1 MFQNK
6 ASKWEK
12 GPNRIADL
20 EILPDR
26 NKQNSFNHSRSLD
39 SRHSGMKTHI
49 SHSNRA
55 ASVKSV
61 QLKDEWEYF
70 TVRFSIQSQFEGES
84 DHDDCQ
90 SDQKGYH
97 VEN

>member
-1 MFQNK
+1 M
-6 ASKWEK
+6 
-12 GPNRIADL
+12 R
-20 EILPDR
+20 
-26 NKQNSFNHSRSLD
+26 
-39 SRHSGMKTHI
+39 THI

-55 ASVKSV
+55 VSVKSV

-90 SDQKGYH
+90 SDQKGH
-97 VEN
+97 HAEN